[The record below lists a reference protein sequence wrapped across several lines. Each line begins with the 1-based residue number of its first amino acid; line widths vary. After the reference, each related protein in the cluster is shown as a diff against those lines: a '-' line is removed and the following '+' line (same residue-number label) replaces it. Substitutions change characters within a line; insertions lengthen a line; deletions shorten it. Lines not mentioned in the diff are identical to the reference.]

1 MRRATAL
8 LTALLLGVTA
18 CQDAGD
24 TPEATDTMAAP
35 APEPAPPVST
45 AVDGV
50 FNPETATREE
60 LLQLPGMTEAFAD
73 QIIAARPIDN
83 MLEVDGVLAASLTE
97 EQRDTL
103 YMRLWKPL
111 DLNTATAQEILLI
124 PGVGPR
130 LQHEFE
136 EYRPYTD
143 MAQFRREIGKY
154 VDSTEV
160 ARLERYIVIRGS

>member
-1 MRRATAL
+1 MRRPTAL

-18 CQDAGD
+18 CQDAGE

-35 APEPAPPVST
+35 APAPAAPVST

-60 LLQLPGMTEAFAD
+60 LIQLPGMTEAFAD

-97 EQRDTL
+97 EQRDTI
-103 YMRLWKPL
+103 YTRLWKPL
-111 DLNTATAQEILLI
+111 DLNTASAQEILLI

-154 VDSTEV
+154 VDNTEV
-160 ARLERYIVIRGS
+160 ERLAKYVTIR